1 MSKKTKDVSALI
13 QAKAGHRL
21 VFGLLKPDNDAMFQL
36 EYGFIPPGGQT
47 IQEAVWQPVVK
58 DGKRVNLDAMNY
70 PLYYDVHAS
79 GVYRLR
85 NMAGDDTNA
94 VPILIEQ
101 YVVRQYD
108 VVEKSL

>member
-1 MSKKTKDVSALI
+1 MKKAKNVSAVI

-21 VFGLLKPDNDAMFQL
+21 VFGLLNPDNDAMFQL
-36 EYGFIPPGGQT
+36 EYGFIPPNGQT
-47 IQEAVWQPVVK
+47 IQDAIWQPVK
-58 DGKRVNLDAMNY
+58 EDNQRVNLDSRNY
-70 PLYYDVHAS
+70 PLHYDVRAS

-101 YVVRQYD
+101 YVIRTYD